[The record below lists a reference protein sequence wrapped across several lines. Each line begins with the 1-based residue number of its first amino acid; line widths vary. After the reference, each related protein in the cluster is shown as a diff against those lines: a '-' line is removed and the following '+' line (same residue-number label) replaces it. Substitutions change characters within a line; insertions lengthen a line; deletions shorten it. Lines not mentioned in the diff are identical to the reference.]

1 MSESGVPMSD
11 TLSTDGLW
19 GVQWN
24 GKGLPEH
31 GTLFY
36 HYLENSHVGAT
47 IYMDLQPDADEL
59 NEEERSV
66 CQFIISKV
74 ADDKWLRPKL

>member
-36 HYLENSHVGAT
+36 H
-47 IYMDLQPDADEL
+47 DL
-59 NEEERSV
+59 
-66 CQFIISKV
+66 
-74 ADDKWLRPKL
+74 